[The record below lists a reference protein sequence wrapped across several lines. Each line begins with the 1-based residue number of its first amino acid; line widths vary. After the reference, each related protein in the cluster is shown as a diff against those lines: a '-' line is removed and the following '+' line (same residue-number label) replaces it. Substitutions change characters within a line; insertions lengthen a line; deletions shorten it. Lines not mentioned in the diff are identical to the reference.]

1 MSNET
6 IVALPTNIITGFLGV
21 GKTSAILHLLTQKPA
36 NERWAILVNEFGE
49 IGVDGSLIAGQLEV
63 NKDIFIR
70 EVPGGCMC
78 CASGL
83 PMQIALNQLLNEAK
97 PHRLLIEPTG
107 LGHPVEVMQVLSNQY
122 YQNALSIEKTITLV
136 DARKLNDSRYT
147 EHVIFNQQIE
157 IADTIVGS
165 KVDLYQ
171 PSDKETLI
179 TYLDNHSLANKEL
192 LFIEHGQLSLDT
204 LLGPTEYEVAVKSH
218 QHKHKHNSS
227 AATENISFPK
237 SGFIEAVNQGEGFKS
252 IGWRFIP
259 EKVFDR
265 NKLQV
270 FLARLQ
276 VTRVKAVF
284 ITTQGIYGY
293 NTADDDLLE
302 VELDECNESR
312 MEIIASQIEKSWQQ
326 DLLNCLDL

>member
-179 TYLDNHSLANKEL
+179 TYLDNHSLANKEI